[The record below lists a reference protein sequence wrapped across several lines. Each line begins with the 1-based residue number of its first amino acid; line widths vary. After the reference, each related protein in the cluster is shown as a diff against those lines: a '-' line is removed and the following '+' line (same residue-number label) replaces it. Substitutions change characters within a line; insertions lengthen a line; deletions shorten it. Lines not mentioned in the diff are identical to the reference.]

1 MSRVALDGLAPR
13 LPTTRIAPPAKV
25 FASLSEPGGD
35 RVTGSFSDYPMP
47 RADDLCPPS
56 LGTHNVPT
64 KGNPLGVK
72 GGAETGTVGIPPAIM
87 SAILDALRPLGVA
100 DLPMPA
106 TPDRVWR
113 AIRHSQL
120 AGSRSGEM
128 DPGDRTALSS

>member
-1 MSRVALDGLAPR
+1 M
-13 LPTTRIAPPAKV
+13 
-25 FASLSEPGGD
+25 
-35 RVTGSFSDYPMP
+35 TGSFSDYPMP

-128 DPGDRTALSS
+128 DPGDRTVLSS